1 MTRNFRLLFIFAAVL
16 TATLALHAQAGDEH
30 LKVQLIS
37 EQATVAPGSTANIGL
52 LFKMAPHWH
61 IYWINPGD
69 SGEAPT
75 VKWQLPAGMSVGEF
89 QWPTPKKLT
98 LASLVDYGYEDT
110 VLLAAPLQVPANA
123 TGTLPL
129 KAHVRWLVC
138 EKICLPGQGDVSL
151 DLPVTQTASPNAA
164 NESIFRETRERLPK
178 PLPATFKLS
187 ASQDKDSIHLEF
199 VAEGA
204 KEVSFFPLEPEQI
217 EDSAPQKLSQHAG
230 STELT
235 LTKSTHLTGDAR
247 RLRGVLV
254 ANGTGYVLDLPLA
267 LSAGGHYAPEAP
279 VVAASSAAPPQAP
292 PTTTAKPSS
301 AAGTSTA
308 FALVLAFLGGLVLN
322 VMPCVFPVLSIKVL
336 SFVQVGAEERGRLRR
351 QGLLY
356 TLGILVSFWVLVAVL
371 LVLRGAGRHIG
382 WGFQLQSPGFVAAL
396 AGLML
401 LFGLN
406 LAGVFEV
413 GYSLMGVGSSL
424 ANRGGDAGAFF
435 TGVLATVV
443 ATPCTAPFMGTAIGF
458 ALSQPAWV
466 CAAVFTALA
475 AGLAAPF
482 LLLAFQP
489 AWVHLLPKPGR
500 WMETMKQL
508 FSFPLF
514 ATAVWLVWVFGRQTS
529 IDATARL
536 LAMLLGLSLAGWII
550 GRWPSRQVATTVALV
565 LVAVSIFWFSRTDLR
580 PDRAG
585 VADGKWVPYSADKLA
600 EFRSQGRPVFVDFTA
615 AWCLTCQVNERAVLS
630 KPEFLSKVGER
641 NVVLMKADWTSYD
654 PAITQALS
662 SLGRSAVPLYVI
674 YDSDA
679 SRPANVLPEGI
690 LTAQTVMQAL
700 DGAR

>member
-1 MTRNFRLLFIFAAVL
+1 MTRNSRLLFILVAVL
-16 TATLALHAQAGDEH
+16 TASLAVRAQAGDDH

-37 EQATVAPGSTANIGL
+37 EQATVAPGSTATVGL

-61 IYWINPGD
+61 IYWVNPGD
-69 SGEAPT
+69 SGEAPN
-75 VKWQLPAGMSVGEF
+75 VKWQLPQGASVGDF
-89 QWPTPKKLT
+89 QWPTPKKLS
-98 LASLVDYGYEDT
+98 LASLIDYGYEDT

-138 EKICLPGQGDVSL
+138 AQICLPGQGDLSL
-151 DLPVTQTASPNAA
+151 DLPVAANASPNAA
-164 NESIFRETRERLPK
+164 NAAIFRETRERLPK
-178 PLPATFKLS
+178 PVPAPLKLT
-187 ASQDKDSIHLEF
+187 ASQDKDSIHLQF
-199 VAEGA
+199 AA
-204 KEVSFFPLEPEQI
+204 KGTKEASFFPLESEKI
-217 EDSAPQKLSQHAG
+217 EDSAPQKVATRG
-230 STELT
+230 GATELT
-235 LTKSTHLTGDAR
+235 LTKSTHLDGDAR
-247 RLRGVLV
+247 RLHGVLV
-254 ANGTGYVLDLPLA
+254 VNGQGYEVDLPLA
-267 LSAGGHYAPEAP
+267 LSAGGHYAPETP
-279 VVAASSAAPPQAP
+279 VAAAISPATPAQAAQAAPTRSAPSTSSAL
-292 PTTTAKPSS
+292 
-301 AAGTSTA
+301 
-308 FALVLAFLGGLVLN
+308 ALLLAFLGGIVLN
-322 VMPCVFPVLSIKVL
+322 FMPCVFPVLSIKVL
-336 SFVQVGAEERGRLRR
+336 SFVQVGAEQRGRLRR
-351 QGLLY
+351 QGLFY
-356 TLGILVSFWVLVAVL
+356 TLGILASFWVLVTVL

-396 AGLML
+396 AALML

-413 GYSLMGVGSSL
+413 GYSLMGVGSNL

-443 ATPCTAPFMGTAIGF
+443 ATPCTAPFMGTAVGF

-466 CAAVFTALA
+466 CVAVFTALA
-475 AGLAAPF
+475 IGLAAPF

-489 AWVHLLPKPGR
+489 AWVRLLPKPGR

-529 IDATARL
+529 VDATARL
-536 LAMLLGLSLAGWII
+536 LGMLLGLSLAGWII
-550 GRWPSRQVATTVALV
+550 GRWPSRQVATVVAIV
-565 LVAVSIFWFSRTDLR
+565 LMATSIFLFSRTDLR
-580 PDRAG
+580 SERAS

-600 EFRSQGRPVFVDFTA
+600 EYRSQGRPVFVDFTA

-630 KPEFLSKVGER
+630 KPEFLNKVGER

-654 PAITQALS
+654 PAITQALA

-690 LTAQTVMQAL
+690 LTPQTVLQAL
-700 DGAR
+700 DASK